1 MEIALNIAIVD
12 DNPTDTARLRSF
24 IRTWHES
31 SSPLTLSTASYPSGE
46 DMMRVFVPG
55 SLQLVFMDI
64 LMGGT
69 NGVDTA
75 RQIRRLDSEV
85 LIVFLTTSRDF
96 AFEAF
101 PVHPFDY
108 IIKPCTKKNVAGV
121 LDEALR
127 FLNAYDPKITLR
139 LPHSVM
145 TIPARLIA
153 SAVSRSHTVELTL
166 TDGQTLTSN
175 MTFREVERELSQHSS
190 FLLCNR
196 GIILNM
202 SQISAMKDG
211 TFIMKD
217 GAVFPIRVNGQA
229 KVRDAFSQYL
239 ITNMKAEVLKGE

>member
-127 FLNAYDPKITLR
+127 FLNAYDPKNYAQAPSLSHDHSSKAHSFRSLTQ
-139 LPHSVM
+139 PHSR
-145 TIPARLIA
+145 THPHR
-153 SAVSRSHTVELTL
+153 RPNPHKQY
-166 TDGQTLTSN
+166 DFPG
-175 MTFREVERELSQHSS
+175 
-190 FLLCNR
+190 NR
-196 GIILNM
+196 
-202 SQISAMKDG
+202 A
-211 TFIMKD
+211 
-217 GAVFPIRVNGQA
+217 
-229 KVRDAFSQYL
+229 
-239 ITNMKAEVLKGE
+239 